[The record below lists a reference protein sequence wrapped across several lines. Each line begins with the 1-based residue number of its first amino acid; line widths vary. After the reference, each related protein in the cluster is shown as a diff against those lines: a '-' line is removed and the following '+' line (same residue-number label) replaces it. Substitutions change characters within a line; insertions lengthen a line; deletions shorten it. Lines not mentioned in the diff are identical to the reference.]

1 MDRLIYVAMTGA
13 KSTLEQQASVAHNL
27 ANVST
32 TGFRAE
38 MNAFRAVPVQG
49 EGGATRTFVVDSTT
63 GADFAPGPIQHT
75 GRDLDIAVQGK
86 GWIAV
91 QAADGTEAYTRAGNL
106 RLSPNNELVTASG
119 NAVLGDGG
127 PVAIPSDTRVTI
139 GGDGTVSTVPT
150 DNRVSQNSTV
160 GRIKLVNPPEG
171 ELERGG
177 DGLFRLRGGGS
188 TPIDDSVRLVS
199 GAVESSNV
207 NPVECMVSMITLS
220 RQFDMQMKLLQNAE
234 GNARQA
240 SQLLGINS

>member
-13 KSTLEQQASVAHNL
+13 KATLDQQASVAHNL

-38 MNAFRAVPVQG
+38 LSAFRAVPVQG
-49 EGGATRTFVVDSTT
+49 EGGATRTFVVDATT
-63 GADFAPGPIQHT
+63 GADFAPGAVQHT

-127 PVAIPSDTRVTI
+127 PVAIPSDTRITI

-177 DGLFRLRGGGS
+177 DGLFRLRGGGAA
-188 TPIDDSVRLVS
+188 PVDDSVRLVS

-234 GNARQA
+234 SNSRQA

>member
-1 MDRLIYVAMTGA
+1 MIYVAMTGA
-13 KSTLEQQASVAHNL
+13 KSTLEQQASVSHNL

-63 GADFAPGPIQHT
+63 GADFAPGAIQNT
-75 GRDLDIAVQGK
+75 GRDLDVAVQGK

-177 DGLFRLRGGGS
+177 DGLFRLRSGGAS
-188 TPIDDSVRLVS
+188 PIDDTVRLVS

-207 NPVECMVSMITLS
+207 NAVECMVSMITLS

-234 GNARQA
+234 NNARQS

>member
-1 MDRLIYVAMTGA
+1 MDRLIYTAMTGA
-13 KSTLEQQASVAHNL
+13 KSTLGQQASVAHNL

-32 TGFRAE
+32 SGFRAE
-38 MNAFRAVPVQG
+38 MSAFRAVPVVG

-63 GADFAPGPIQHT
+63 GSDFSPGAIQHT
-75 GRDLDIAVQGK
+75 GRELDIAVQGK

-119 NAVLGDGG
+119 YAVRGDGG

-139 GGDGTVSTVPT
+139 GADGTVSTVPT
-150 DNRVSQNSTV
+150 DNRVNQNSTV

-177 DGLFRLRGGGS
+177 DGLFRLRNGGAA
-188 TPIDDSVRLVS
+188 PIDENVRIVS

-207 NPVECMVSMITLS
+207 NPVECMVSMITLA

-234 GNARQA
+234 SNAKQA

>member
-38 MNAFRAVPVQG
+38 LNAFRAVPVQG
-49 EGGATRTFVVDSTT
+49 EGGATRTFVVDATT
-63 GADFAPGPIQHT
+63 GADFAPGAIQQT

-91 QAADGTEAYTRAGNL
+91 QGADGKEAYTRAGNL
-106 RLSPNNELVTASG
+106 RLSPNNELVTAGG
-119 NAVLGDGG
+119 NAVMGDGG

-139 GGDGTVSTVPT
+139 GADGTVSTVPT
-150 DNRVSQNSTV
+150 DNRVSQNSTI
-160 GRIKLVNPPEG
+160 GRIKLMNPPEQ

-177 DGLFRLRGGGS
+177 DGLFRLKNGGAA
-188 TPIDDSVRLVS
+188 PIDDNVRLVS

-234 GNARQA
+234 SNAKQA

>member
-32 TGFRAE
+32 AGFRAE

-106 RLSPNNELVTASG
+106 RLSANNELVTASG
-119 NAVLGDGG
+119 YAVLGDGG

-177 DGLFRLRGGGS
+177 DGLFRLKNGGS
-188 TPIDDSVRLVS
+188 TPIDDSVRVVS

-234 GNARQA
+234 SNARQA

>member
-139 GGDGTVSTVPT
+139 AGDGTVSTVPT
-150 DNRVSQNSTV
+150 DSRVSQNSTV

-177 DGLFRLRGGGS
+177 DGLFRLKSGGS
-188 TPIDDSVRLVS
+188 SPLDESVRVVS

-234 GNARQA
+234 SNARQA
-240 SQLLGINS
+240 GQLLGINS

>member
-127 PVAIPSDTRVTI
+127 PVAIPSDTRITI

-150 DNRVSQNSTV
+150 DNRVSQSSTV

-177 DGLFRLRGGGS
+177 DGLFRLRSGGAV
-188 TPIDDSVRLVS
+188 PIDDSVRVVS

-234 GNARQA
+234 SNARQA
-240 SQLLGINS
+240 SQLLGIG